1 MNITELLNK
10 DKDLN
15 NFINKVPKEKRSL
28 LTGVN
33 SGAFSAVLMQ
43 MLSTW
48 QRPLIL
54 VEDSEDKAQML
65 LDELGNLL
73 PDNMVFSF
81 PVDATIATQTAIA
94 SPDELSQRL
103 QTLKFLTE
111 KRAGIVVVTPQIG
124 RAHV

>member
-103 QTLKFLTE
+103 QTLKF
-111 KRAGIVVVTPQIG
+111 
-124 RAHV
+124 